1 MSSNYTKIFSGNA
14 LLGNRIIAELQEA
27 GIEAVVKNQGE
38 SARLA
43 GFGNTMTGHLELE
56 VHQDEL
62 ERATAIVTACTKES

>member
-1 MSSNYTKIFSGNA
+1 MSSNYTKIFSGNS
-14 LLGNRIIAELQEA
+14 LLGNRIIAELKEA

-43 GFGNTMTGHLELE
+43 GFGNTMTGHVELE

-62 ERATAIVTACTKES
+62 ERATAIVTACTEET